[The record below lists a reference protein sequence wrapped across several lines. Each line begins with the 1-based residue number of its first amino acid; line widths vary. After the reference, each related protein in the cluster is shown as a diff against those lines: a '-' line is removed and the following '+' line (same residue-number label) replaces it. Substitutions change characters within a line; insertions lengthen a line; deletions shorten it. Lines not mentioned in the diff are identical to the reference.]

1 MSEEFFNSTLLTFV
15 EDEVFD
21 VSEQKLRYFSHKFIN
36 FSVLLSGMMFGQEK
50 KDDVL
55 GERVGFIGLGI
66 WCFDRSFSC
75 WTFGRLPWVF
85 AHVALLTFIIT
96 LFGLVVKVVLGAR
109 MTSHHFFTRLRVTS
123 FETISVIVASVLLL
137 VIMLLVL
144 G

>member
-1 MSEEFFNSTLLTFV
+1 M
-15 EDEVFD
+15 
-21 VSEQKLRYFSHKFIN
+21 
-36 FSVLLSGMMFGQEK
+36 
-50 KDDVL
+50 
-55 GERVGFIGLGI
+55 
-66 WCFDRSFSC
+66 
-75 WTFGRLPWVF
+75 F

-109 MTSHHFFTRLRVTS
+109 MTSHHFFTRLGVTS